1 MDKTALAE
9 NQLTISIEGMSCAGC
24 VSRVETALAAVDGVS
39 NAEVNL
45 ATKRANI
52 TYDTSATQPAALVNA
67 ISSTGFE
74 VPAETADFNIEGM
87 SCAGCVSRAEKAAL
101 ALDGVITSEIN
112 LALHRGHITYTPGL
126 VTPVEIARAVTDAGY
141 TASEI
146 KLDDA
151 IGHDR
156 EQRAREKETDTL
168 RRALMLALVFTAP
181 LVAIAMGRMINGLD
195 AAMLGL
201 LPERSWM
208 AAEWLLATPVLFY
221 AGRHF
226 HKAGWS
232 EIKHFSPGMN
242 ALVMIGAGAAYGY
255 SVLALAAPGLFPAGT
270 AVAYFEAA
278 GVIVT
283 LILFGRYLEAL
294 AKGRTSAAI
303 RKLMG
308 LQVPM
313 ARVERDGVISEVPA
327 GELAIGERVLV
338 RPGERLPVDG
348 IILEG
353 TSFIDESMISG
364 EPLPVEKTTDS
375 EVIGGTVNGNGA
387 LTISISRIGADTVLA
402 RIIQMVEDA
411 QAGKPQIQKIADR
424 IAGVFVP
431 SVMAVS
437 VLTFIA
443 WLAFGPD
450 PALGFAFVTAVSVL
464 LIACPCAMGLAT
476 PTAIMAGTGRGA
488 EIGVLIRRGTALEQ
502 LARVD
507 SVVMDKT
514 GTLTEGRPELRDLRV
529 LAPTLG
535 EDAILALVAGV
546 EEKSE
551 HPIAQA
557 LIAAAKSKGL
567 IPAQVSDFTA
577 HPGHGV
583 TAISEGQQISIGTER
598 HMTSL
603 DIDTVAANT
612 VIAEM
617 TAQAL
622 TMVFIAVDGN
632 LVAVAGVGDA
642 LKASSRNIIA
652 ILHDMGLEAAM
663 LTGDSAATA
672 KAVADQAGI
681 ERVLAEVLP
690 GEKADEIKRLQDAGK
705 VVAFVG
711 DGINDAPALAQAD
724 VGIAI
729 GTGTDIAIEAGE
741 VILMSGNLGGIVNA
755 VQLARR
761 TLRIIHGNF
770 FWAYAYNVAL
780 IPVAAGLLYP
790 AFGLLLNPMLA
801 AGAMSISSLFVVSN
815 SLRLR
820 SFEGTHA

>member
-1 MDKTALAE
+1 
-9 NQLTISIEGMSCAGC
+9 
-24 VSRVETALAAVDGVS
+24 
-39 NAEVNL
+39 
-45 ATKRANI
+45 
-52 TYDTSATQPAALVNA
+52 
-67 ISSTGFE
+67 
-74 VPAETADFNIEGM
+74 
-87 SCAGCVSRAEKAAL
+87 
-101 ALDGVITSEIN
+101 
-112 LALHRGHITYTPGL
+112 
-126 VTPVEIARAVTDAGY
+126 
-141 TASEI
+141 
-146 KLDDA
+146 
-151 IGHDR
+151 
-156 EQRAREKETDTL
+156 
-168 RRALMLALVFTAP
+168 
-181 LVAIAMGRMINGLD
+181 
-195 AAMLGL
+195 
-201 LPERSWM
+201 
-208 AAEWLLATPVLFY
+208 
-221 AGRHF
+221 
-226 HKAGWS
+226 
-232 EIKHFSPGMN
+232 
-242 ALVMIGAGAAYGY
+242 
-255 SVLALAAPGLFPAGT
+255 
-270 AVAYFEAA
+270 
-278 GVIVT
+278 
-283 LILFGRYLEAL
+283 
-294 AKGRTSAAI
+294 
-303 RKLMG
+303 
-308 LQVPM
+308 
-313 ARVERDGVISEVPA
+313 
-327 GELAIGERVLV
+327 
-338 RPGERLPVDG
+338 
-348 IILEG
+348 
-353 TSFIDESMISG
+353 
-364 EPLPVEKTTDS
+364 
-375 EVIGGTVNGNGA
+375 IGGAVNGNGA

-612 VIAEM
+612 IIAEM

>member
-387 LTISISRIGADTVLA
+387 LTISISRI
-402 RIIQMVEDA
+402 
-411 QAGKPQIQKIADR
+411 
-424 IAGVFVP
+424 
-431 SVMAVS
+431 
-437 VLTFIA
+437 
-443 WLAFGPD
+443 
-450 PALGFAFVTAVSVL
+450 
-464 LIACPCAMGLAT
+464 
-476 PTAIMAGTGRGA
+476 
-488 EIGVLIRRGTALEQ
+488 
-502 LARVD
+502 
-507 SVVMDKT
+507 
-514 GTLTEGRPELRDLRV
+514 
-529 LAPTLG
+529 
-535 EDAILALVAGV
+535 
-546 EEKSE
+546 
-551 HPIAQA
+551 
-557 LIAAAKSKGL
+557 
-567 IPAQVSDFTA
+567 
-577 HPGHGV
+577 
-583 TAISEGQQISIGTER
+583 
-598 HMTSL
+598 
-603 DIDTVAANT
+603 
-612 VIAEM
+612 
-617 TAQAL
+617 
-622 TMVFIAVDGN
+622 
-632 LVAVAGVGDA
+632 
-642 LKASSRNIIA
+642 
-652 ILHDMGLEAAM
+652 
-663 LTGDSAATA
+663 
-672 KAVADQAGI
+672 
-681 ERVLAEVLP
+681 
-690 GEKADEIKRLQDAGK
+690 
-705 VVAFVG
+705 
-711 DGINDAPALAQAD
+711 
-724 VGIAI
+724 
-729 GTGTDIAIEAGE
+729 
-741 VILMSGNLGGIVNA
+741 
-755 VQLARR
+755 
-761 TLRIIHGNF
+761 
-770 FWAYAYNVAL
+770 
-780 IPVAAGLLYP
+780 
-790 AFGLLLNPMLA
+790 
-801 AGAMSISSLFVVSN
+801 
-815 SLRLR
+815 
-820 SFEGTHA
+820 